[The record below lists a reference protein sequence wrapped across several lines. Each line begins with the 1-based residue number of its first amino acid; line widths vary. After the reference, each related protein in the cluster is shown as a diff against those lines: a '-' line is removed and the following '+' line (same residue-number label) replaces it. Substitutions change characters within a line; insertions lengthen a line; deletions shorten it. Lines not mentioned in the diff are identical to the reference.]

1 MVGVAFSITPTDEV
15 TGIYDRYTYDDEKRR
30 PLRRWDRRLQAIISN
45 KAEREDAVVSIDAGR
60 G

>member
-1 MVGVAFSITPTDEV
+1 MLNHADREV

-30 PLRRWDRRLQAIISN
+30 ALRRWDRRLQAVISH

>member
-1 MVGVAFSITPTDEV
+1 MASPSSTTPTDEV

-30 PLRRWDRRLQAIISN
+30 ALGKWDRRLKAIISDE
-45 KAEREDAVVSIDAGR
+45 AQREDTVISIDAGR